1 MGKAQTPLTPPR
13 LKTVACAVKAMKRL
27 TPSSVLLTLDPGELA
42 PLFEGRPGQS
52 VTFCLNVDGQECYR
66 NYNLVNTEDALP
78 QVAVKQVQE
87 GGVSQHF
94 NSAIHVGDVLNVAPP
109 EGDFYPE
116 DLDDAAHHLVLFAA
130 GSGITPLISIAQHAL
145 RVRPDNKVTLFYS
158 NSDARQIMFRERL
171 DRLAASS
178 RFEVF
183 HVLGDGATGED
194 LSTGR
199 LTGSKVKKLLS
210 QYTQGLPNEYAF
222 ISGPMGFT
230 ETVVNGIGKTA
241 NPLPYSTFS
250 FQRQRHGQ
258 GADKIR
264 PTTEVI
270 LSVGGL
276 KRTIPNAPQHLT
288 LLEAADRAGID
299 MPADCRSG
307 ICHRCKARIT
317 AGRTTS
323 AELDS
328 PTKAVPKGHI
338 LCCQQRPSGD
348 RLELEMD

>member
-1 MGKAQTPLTPPR
+1 MGKSPTPLTPPR
-13 LKTVACAVKAMKRL
+13 LKTIPCAVKAMKRL
-27 TPSSVLLTLDPGELA
+27 TPSSVLVTLDPGKLA
-42 PLFEGRPGQS
+42 PLFQSRPGQN
-52 VTFCLNVDGQECYR
+52 VTFCLNVEGQERYR
-66 NYNLVNTEDALP
+66 NYNLVNPEGTLP

-116 DLDDAAHHLVLFAA
+116 HLDEAAHHMVLFAA

-145 RVRPDNKVTLFYS
+145 RVRPDHKVTLFYS
-158 NSDARQIMFRERL
+158 NSDARQIMFRDRL
-171 DRLAASS
+171 DRLAASP

-199 LTGSKVKKLLS
+199 LNGMKVEKLLS
-210 QYTQGLPNEYAF
+210 QYTQGLPNEHAF
-222 ISGPMGFT
+222 ISGPAGFT
-230 ETVVNGIGKTA
+230 ESVIEGIGNA
-241 NPLPYSTFS
+241 AGAIPYSTFS
-250 FQRQRHGQ
+250 FQKQRHGQ

-270 LSVGGL
+270 VSVGGL
-276 KRTIPNAPQHLT
+276 KRTIPSAPQHLT
-288 LLEAADRAGID
+288 LLEAADRAGLD

-307 ICHRCKARIT
+307 ICHRCKARIIS
-317 AGRTTS
+317 GRTTT
-323 AELDS
+323 AELEA